1 MYLKKVEIFGF
12 KSFLKGL
19 ELELGPGIMAVV
31 GPNGCGKSNISES
44 IRWVL
49 GEQNARLLRGETMED
64 VIFNGTRTRKP
75 LGMAEVSL
83 TIANDEGRLPIEFT
97 EVKITRRVFRS
108 GISEYYLNKTQ
119 VRLKDIRDLFADT
132 GMGNFSY
139 SLIERAMVDN
149 LITDTSSNVRVLLE
163 EAAGI
168 VKYKNQERLALRKLE
183 ATEKDLLRIR
193 DIVIEVEKRVRSLKR
208 QESKARRFKGLTT
221 RLRTLEVLIA
231 KEDREAL
238 RNELASRGAASET
251 ASQELTRAGAELA
264 TLDAA
269 YEEVRLRATQGEHA
283 LAAAQAEVEDV
294 ARRIASLLQER
305 SLLDEREKNA
315 RERIRD
321 AEEAVQD
328 ARARLAATIDERAA
342 KEAELATIRSE
353 ADRTGLLSEERK
365 RALAAIDNEVRA
377 LRAEVKSRKQMTLDI
392 VRSGSE
398 RRGELGALEGRL
410 AEMTGRLASVEA
422 ERARIAAECERLTV
436 ARADAI
442 SERDRVVAEL
452 ARLDAERAEVAR
464 DIELRSAAH
473 HDLVGA
479 ISLLSARGE
488 SIEGNLALLR
498 DLERRYE
505 GFRKGARTIL
515 LEAGEGRHRG
525 VVGDLLRLRDEGLR
539 SAISAALGGS
549 IESFIVEGETN
560 TTELLDFL
568 RHEDRG
574 RATFLLLQ
582 RFQAGGVVDSQ
593 HPVLGEAGV
602 VGVARRAVESDPAF
616 DAILDFLLGRVI
628 VVDDL
633 QTAFRLSSQDR
644 YWDMRFVT
652 RAGEVVHHPGFVTGG
667 SESDGRHGFLERK
680 GEIVEREREIERIAA
695 ELAAK
700 TAERERVRE
709 ELEAARA
716 RHVVLE
722 AALRATRDRSEILV
736 REAGS
741 AAATV
746 AALDARGGALR
757 TEYAEIAST
766 RETTEREIGSMRAEH
781 VRAGEEEAAAGT
793 TLGEL
798 EAKLH
803 AFEMQRDEVA
813 RNASN
818 AQVEFA
824 SLSARLE
831 SLKEEIARCSRLEGE
846 FAERISAK
854 SEEARQLAD
863 RVAEMVNARA
873 RIGEVE
879 IRETRE
885 REGREERRDA
895 LMNANQEIYERTA
908 EMERQI
914 KIARKAKEEVVAR
927 AHALDVRIGEI
938 QTRVEGVE
946 SRVREEFGNTLDE
959 LIAQLPEDAETAVQ
973 EPVGEATEGDEDT
986 APELDPVAAAA
997 ADEALAAKGK
1007 RGELAVVRKKIERIG
1022 PVNLVALEE
1031 FEVENERYTFLK
1043 TQEADLVAARDS
1055 LNETI
1060 RTVDTKARTLF
1071 VDTLDSV
1078 REHFKATFTT
1088 LFQGGEADI
1097 ILEDPANPLESPI
1110 EIVARPGGKRL
1121 QRVALMS
1128 GGERAL
1134 TAISILFAVYLHKP
1148 SPFCFLDEVDA
1159 PLDDANVGRFISL
1172 LETFSKR
1179 TQFIVITHNKRTT
1192 EAAHTLFG
1200 VTMEEPGVSKLVSVK
1215 LSELT
1220 TDGKP
1225 GRVAGAAQ
1233 LAAAQAGVALGEGP
1247 VAVAVPVSPA
1257 AETPSVAVAAA
1268 TDDASAVSSD
1278 AEASGTPRATAEE

>member
-1 MYLKKVEIFGF
+1 
-12 KSFLKGL
+12 
-19 ELELGPGIMAVV
+19 
-31 GPNGCGKSNISES
+31 
-44 IRWVL
+44 
-49 GEQNARLLRGETMED
+49 
-64 VIFNGTRTRKP
+64 
-75 LGMAEVSL
+75 
-83 TIANDEGRLPIEFT
+83 
-97 EVKITRRVFRS
+97 
-108 GISEYYLNKTQ
+108 
-119 VRLKDIRDLFADT
+119 
-132 GMGNFSY
+132 MGNFSY

-149 LITDTSSNVRVLLE
+149 LITDTSTNIRVLLE

-193 DIVIEVEKRVRSLKR
+193 DIVLEVEKRVRSLKR
-208 QESKARRFKGLTT
+208 QESKARRYKGLTT

-238 RNELASRGAASET
+238 RAELASRTAASET
-251 ASQELTRAGAELA
+251 ASQELARTGAELA

-269 YEEVRLRATQGEHA
+269 YEEVRLRATEGERA
-283 LAAAQAEVEDV
+283 VTAAQADVEEVT
-294 ARRIASLLQER
+294 RRITALIQER

-321 AEEAVQD
+321 AEEAVQE
-328 ARARLAATIDERAA
+328 ARTRLAASLDERGA
-342 KEAELATIRSE
+342 KENELAAARAD
-353 ADRTGLLSEERK
+353 ADRTGLLAEERK

-377 LRAEVKSRKQMTLDI
+377 LRVEVKSRKQITLDI

-410 AEMTGRLASVEA
+410 AEMTQRMAAVAA
-422 ERARIAAECERLTV
+422 ERARIAGECERLTV
-436 ARADAI
+436 ARAAAMA
-442 SERDRVVAEL
+442 ERDRIVAEL
-452 ARLDAERAEVAR
+452 ARLDAERIEIAR
-464 DIELRSAAH
+464 DIESGNTKH
-473 HDLVGA
+473 HDLTAA
-479 ISLLSARGE
+479 ISHLSARRE
-488 SIEGNLALLR
+488 STEGNLALLR

-525 VVGDLLRLRDEGLR
+525 VVGDLLRLRDERLR

-549 IESFIVEGETN
+549 IESFIVDGEVN

-582 RFQAGGVVDSQ
+582 RFRAGGVVDGQ

-602 VGVARRAVESDPAF
+602 VGVARRAVESDAAF

-628 VVDDL
+628 IVDEL

-644 YWDMRFVT
+644 YWDLRFVT

-695 ELAAK
+695 ELATK
-700 TAERERVRE
+700 TAERERLRG
-709 ELEAARA
+709 ELDAARA
-716 RHVVLE
+716 RHASLE
-722 AALRATRDRSEILV
+722 ESLRATRERAEVLV
-736 REAGS
+736 REAES

-746 AALDARGGALR
+746 GALEARGGALGV
-757 TEYAEIAST
+757 EFAEIAST

-803 AFEMQRDEVA
+803 ALEAQRDDVA
-813 RNASN
+813 RVASA

-824 SLSARLE
+824 GLSARIE
-831 SLKEEIARCSRLEGE
+831 SLKEEIARSSRLEAE

-854 SEEARQLAD
+854 SDEARQLAD
-863 RVAEMVNARA
+863 RVAEMVKARA
-873 RIGEVE
+873 GISEVE
-879 IRETRE
+879 VRETRE
-885 REGREERRDA
+885 REAREERRDA
-895 LMNANQEIYERTA
+895 FVHANQDVYDRTA

-914 KIARKAKEEVVAR
+914 KAARKTKEEVVAR
-927 AHALDVRIGEI
+927 VHALDVRIGEI
-938 QTRVEGVE
+938 QTRIEGVE
-946 SRVREEFGNTLDE
+946 SRVREEFGGALDE
-959 LIAQLPEDAETAVQ
+959 LIADLPADAELAAA
-973 EPVGEATEGDEDT
+973 EPVAEAAEGDDEL
-986 APELDPVAAAA
+986 APDFDAA
-997 ADEALAAKGK
+997 ADDALAAKGK
-1007 RGELAVVRKKIERIG
+1007 RGELALVRKKIERIG

-1031 FEVENERYTFLK
+1031 FEQENTRYTFLK

-1060 RTVDTKARTLF
+1060 KTVDTKARTLF
-1071 VDTLDSV
+1071 IETLNSV

-1097 ILEDPANPLESPI
+1097 ILEDPSNPLESPI

-1220 TDGKP
+1220 TN
-1225 GRVAGAAQ
+1225 GAAERGGASAVP
-1233 LAAAQAGVALGEGP
+1233 AAASADAAPNPE
-1247 VAVAVPVSPA
+1247 A
-1257 AETPSVAVAAA
+1257 AEPTGVVAAAA
-1268 TDDASAVSSD
+1268 TDDAAAAPPEDESAG
-1278 AEASGTPRATAEE
+1278 APLATAEE